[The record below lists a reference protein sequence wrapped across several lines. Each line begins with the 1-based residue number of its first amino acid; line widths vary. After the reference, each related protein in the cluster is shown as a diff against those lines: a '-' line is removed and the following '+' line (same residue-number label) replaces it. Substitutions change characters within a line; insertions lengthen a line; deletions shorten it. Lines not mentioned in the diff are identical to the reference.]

1 MQPCADLE
9 RIEDVEP
16 DSTGCNECLAIGDT
30 WLHLRVCMICGH
42 VACCD
47 SSKNQHASRHAAAV
61 DHPIVQS
68 YEPGEDWLWCYVD
81 QAAFELGDVPSF
93 THP

>member
-1 MQPCADLE
+1 VQPCAHLD
-9 RIEDVEP
+9 RIDDVEP

-30 WLHLRVCMICGH
+30 WLHLRLCMTCGH

-47 SSKNQHASRHAAAV
+47 SSKNQHASKHAAAV
-61 DHPIVQS
+61 DHPVVES

-81 QAAFELGDVPSF
+81 QVALELGDVPSF
-93 THP
+93 AHP

>member
-1 MQPCADLE
+1 MLDFTAFWAGP
-9 RIEDVEP
+9 
-16 DSTGCNECLAIGDT
+16 
-30 WLHLRVCMICGH
+30 
-42 VACCD
+42 
-47 SSKNQHASRHAAAV
+47 AAV